1 MDDQIPLLSATLRAV
16 LFDLDGTLIETHID
30 FAAMTTEMLSL
41 VRGAGVPDSVTEGK
55 DILSLVAAAAD
66 DVAARGG
73 DGEELRRE
81 AFARLEEME
90 VIGCSRP
97 NLLPGARELLL
108 ALRSQGMKIGVVT
121 RNCRRVSEKLLDQ
134 FALPHDILLTRD
146 DVERTKPHPEH
157 LWAALTHLEVPAA
170 DAAMV
175 GDHWMDMEAGHRAG
189 CAATVGILGAHGAEW
204 FAPCPPTALVR
215 DPAAALPLFSSALP
229 LFSSPSL
236 REDR

>member
-1 MDDQIPLLSATLRAV
+1 MTLRAV

-30 FAAMTTEMLSL
+30 FAAMTAQMLSL
-41 VRGAGVPDSVTEGK
+41 AREAGVPVSVTDGK

-90 VIGCSRP
+90 VTGCSHPR
-97 NLLPGARELLL
+97 LLPGTTDLLT
-108 ALRSQGMKIGVVT
+108 ALRHQGTKIGVVT

-157 LWAALTHLEVPAA
+157 LWAALTHLEVEPTY
-170 DAAMV
+170 AAMV
-175 GDHWMDMEAGHRAG
+175 GDHWMDIQAGHRAG
-189 CAATVGILGAHGAEW
+189 CAATVGILGANSADW
-204 FAPCPPTALVR
+204 FAPCMPTTLVR
-215 DPAAALPLFSSALP
+215 DPAAALPLFSSTLP
-229 LFSSPSL
+229 LFTSAHLP
-236 REDR
+236 EAC

>member
-1 MDDQIPLLSATLRAV
+1 MDQQSPLEIVTLRAV

-30 FAAMTTEMLSL
+30 FAAMTADMLSL
-41 VRGAGVPDSVTEGK
+41 ARGAGVPDSVTEGK

-73 DGEELRRE
+73 DGGALRRE
-81 AFARLEEME
+81 AFARLEDME

-97 NLLPGARELLL
+97 SLLPGAHELLL
-108 ALRSQGMKIGVVT
+108 SLRSQGRKIGVVT

-134 FALPHDILLTRD
+134 FALPHDVLLTRD

-157 LWAALTHLEVPAA
+157 LWAALTRLGVRPA
-170 DAAMV
+170 DAVMV

-189 CAATVGILGAHGAEW
+189 CAATVGILGTNDAAW

-215 DPAAALPLFSSALP
+215 DPAAVLPLFT
-229 LFSSPSL
+229 FPSL
-236 REDR
+236 QETS